1 MKKKLLG
8 TTLLSVSLLSINLF
22 AGTQTKCTGGFCMVD
37 LSTISPKSK
46 EQKPKINKI
55 SKEGYKTVMVDNIA
69 TIVFSHEKYV
79 MTADE
84 LGEHD
89 LEQMKMLNNLNMPA
103 LNEESS
109 VIGCED
115 NLKAVKVAGV
125 ENTYECA

>member
-69 TIVFSHEKYV
+69 TIVFSNEKYV
-79 MTADE
+79 MTQ
-84 LGEHD
+84 GEVAEYD
-89 LEQMKMLNNLNMPA
+89 LEKMQEKNSLSPTVD
-103 LNEESS
+103 SS
-109 VIGCED
+109 IPDYACED
-115 NLKAVKVAGV
+115 NLKLVKVVGID
-125 ENTYECA
+125 NTYECT